1 MSKERDDFVS
11 KKLVNMT
18 LEEKVGQCL
27 TFTWRGAYLT
37 PSGIEQVTKLHAG
50 GLCLEP
56 YALETCKN
64 LYWGQSQVDKT
75 FKKPKDYFD
84 IAHTYFDDH
93 NYGVSVTPEELTEA
107 LNKLQKIAMS
117 RPSGIPLHVTI
128 DMEGDFKNDYT
139 SGGIRQFIPP
149 MGLTAIGDVKLTY
162 KLANIL
168 ARQMAAI
175 GVTQFYH
182 PVCDVNINPL
192 NPEIGVRS
200 FGDDPQVCAA
210 HVEATVRGY
219 QDAGI
224 VATAK
229 HFPGRGDSAT
239 DAHDVLDVCRADL
252 KRMHEVELVTFQAA
266 IKAGAKAVMTA
277 HTIYPPY
284 DKEFPSTLSP
294 NILTGLLRK
303 ELGFD
308 GVIVSD
314 AIGMAAILKK
324 WPLPKACAMAIQ
336 AGVDTILLKA
346 DDESRSQCF
355 FGIKSAVEKGE
366 LSEERLNDAVRRLLS
381 MKYDQGLFEK
391 AGKMDPEK
399 TKAIVRSK
407 EVIDFSWEVAHKALL
422 VVRDDK
428 KLLPLT
434 QDKKILVIEQLIP
447 YPFLG
452 KDLYSHPHMFCE
464 AMAKHS
470 TNLILDD
477 TAFHAEEEDVQEA
490 LTLAKQADLVVMT
503 NYYARIEKRGNN
515 QHLVKALKAG
525 GRTVIV
531 VTNYP
536 YIQGTTREADA
547 VVCNFSGS
555 PDSIR
560 IAADLLFGTI
570 KPYPSTKMP
579 ITLPKE
585 TDLPPQK
592 NSAPK
597 KTTGKKPAAKK
608 PAAKKGFAFGGKC

>member
-1 MSKERDDFVS
+1 MSKERDDFVAA
-11 KKLVNMT
+11 KLAKMT
-18 LEEKVGQCL
+18 LTEKCGQVL

-64 LYWGQSQVDKT
+64 LYWGRSQVDPN

-93 NYGVSVTPEELTEA
+93 NYGVSVAPDELTVA
-107 LNKLQKIAMS
+107 LNRLQEIAMS
-117 RPSGIPLHVTI
+117 RPSGIPLHITI

-139 SGGIRQFIPP
+139 SGHVVQFPPP
-149 MGLTAIGDVKLTY
+149 MGMTAIGDLDLAY
-162 KLANIL
+162 KVANTL
-168 ARQMAAI
+168 GRQMEAI
-175 GVTQFYH
+175 GITQFYH

-200 FGDDPQVCAA
+200 FGDDPKLCAKY
-210 HVEATVRGY
+210 VEATVRGY

-224 VATAK
+224 VATVK
-229 HFPGRGDSAT
+229 HFAGRGDSAT
-239 DAHDVLDVCRADL
+239 DAHEVLDVCRADL
-252 KRMHEVELVTFQAA
+252 KRMHEVELVTFQAG
-266 IKAGAKAVMTA
+266 INAGAKALMTA
-277 HTIYPPY
+277 HTIFPPF
-284 DKEFPSTLSP
+284 DKEFPATLSSK
-294 NILTGLLRK
+294 ILTDLLRG
-303 ELGFD
+303 EMGFK

-324 WPLPKACAMAIQ
+324 WPLPQACALAIK

-346 DDESRSQCF
+346 DDESRSQCL
-355 FGIKSAVEKGE
+355 FGIKSAIERGE
-366 LSEERLNDAVRRLLS
+366 LSEERLNDAVRRLLC

-399 TKAIVRSK
+399 TKALVKSK
-407 EVIDFSWEVAHKALL
+407 EVIDFSREVAHKALL

-428 KLLPLT
+428 KLLPLSK
-434 QDKKILVIEQLIP
+434 DKKILVIEQLIP

-464 AMAKHS
+464 QMAKHS
-470 TNLILDD
+470 INLILDD
-477 TAFHAEEEDVQEA
+477 TAFHATDEDMEEA
-490 LTLAKQADLVVMT
+490 LELAKEADLVVMT

-515 QHLVKALKAG
+515 QRLVKALKDAG
-525 GRTVIV
+525 HTVVV
-531 VTNYP
+531 VTNFP
-536 YIQGTTREADA
+536 YIKGTTKEADA

-560 IAADLLFGTI
+560 VAADLLFGAV
-570 KPYPSTKMP
+570 KSYPSTKMP
-579 ITLPKE
+579 IDLSKE
-585 TDLPPQK
+585 KELAATETA
-592 NSAPK
+592 APK
-597 KTTGKKPAAKK
+597 KKEVAKPAGKKA
-608 PAAKKGFAFGGKC
+608 FAFGGKC

>member
-11 KKLVNMT
+11 AKMAKMT
-18 LEEKVGQCL
+18 LGEKVGQTL

-37 PSGIEQVTKLHAG
+37 PSGVEQITKLHAG
-50 GLCLEP
+50 GVCLEP

-64 LYWGQSQVDKT
+64 LYWGRSQVDGT

-107 LNKLQKIAMS
+107 LNALQKIAMA
-117 RPSGIPLHVTI
+117 RPAGIPLHVTI

-149 MGLTAIGDVKLTY
+149 MGLTAIGDPEFTY
-162 KLANIL
+162 KIAYALG
-168 ARQMAAI
+168 RQMAAI

-182 PVCDVNINPL
+182 PVCDVNINPK

-200 FGDDPQVCAA
+200 FGDDPAVCAR

-219 QDAGI
+219 QDAGV

-229 HFPGRGDSAT
+229 HFAGRGDSAT

-252 KRMHEVELVTFQAA
+252 ARMRAVELVTFSAA
-266 IKAGAKAVMTA
+266 VKAGVKAVMTA
-277 HTIYPPY
+277 HTIFPAY
-284 DKEFPSTLSP
+284 DKTLPATLSP
-294 NILTGLLRK
+294 AVLTGLLRQ

-324 WPLPKACAMAIQ
+324 WPLPKACAMAIK

-355 FGIKSAVEKGE
+355 FGIKSAIERGE
-366 LSEERLNDAVRRLLS
+366 LSEDRLNDAVRRLLN
-381 MKYDQGLFEK
+381 MKFDQGLFEK
-391 AGKMDPEK
+391 AGKADPK
-399 TKAIVRSK
+399 NTTAVARSQA
-407 EVIDFSWEVAHKALL
+407 VIDLSREAAHKAMLI
-422 VVRDDK
+422 VRDDK
-428 KLLPLT
+428 SLLPLSKE
-434 QDKKILVIEQLIP
+434 KKILVVEQLIP

-464 AMAKHS
+464 EMAKHS
-470 TNLILDD
+470 LNLILDD
-477 TAFHAEEEDVQEA
+477 AGFHASEEDVAEA
-490 LTLAKQADLVVMT
+490 LQLAKGADLAVVT

-515 QHLVKALKAG
+515 QHLVKALKAAG
-525 GRTVIV
+525 HTVVV

-536 YIQGTTREADA
+536 YIEGTTRDADA

-560 IAADLLFGTI
+560 LAADLLFGAI
-570 KPYPSTKMP
+570 QPYASTRMP
-579 ITLPKE
+579 IALPKE

-592 NSAPK
+592 P
-597 KTTGKKPAAKK
+597 PAAKK
-608 PAAKKGFAFGGKC
+608 SAAKKASVRKPVKRKGFAYGGKC

>member
-1 MSKERDDFVS
+1 MSKERDSFVAA
-11 KKLVNMT
+11 KLAKMT
-18 LEEKVGQCL
+18 LLEKCGQVL

-64 LYWGQSQVDKT
+64 LYWGRSQVDPH

-93 NYGVSVTPEELTEA
+93 NYGVSVSPEELTLA
-107 LNKLQKIAMS
+107 LNKLQQIAMS
-117 RPSGIPLHVTI
+117 RPSGIPLHITI

-139 SGGIRQFIPP
+139 SGHVIQFPPP
-149 MGLTAIGDVKLTY
+149 MGMSAIGDLDLAY
-162 KLANIL
+162 KVANTL
-168 ARQMAAI
+168 GRQMAAI

-200 FGDDPQVCAA
+200 FGDDPKICAKY
-210 HVEATVRGY
+210 VEATVRGY

-224 VATAK
+224 VATVK
-229 HFPGRGDSAT
+229 HFAGRGDSAT

-252 KRMHEVELVTFQAA
+252 KRMREVELVTFQAG
-266 IKAGAKAVMTA
+266 INAGANALMTA
-277 HTIYPPY
+277 HTIFPAF
-284 DKEFPSTLSP
+284 DNEFPATLSSK
-294 NILTGLLRK
+294 ILTDLLRG
-303 ELGFD
+303 EMGFK

-324 WPLPKACAMAIQ
+324 WPLPQACAMAIK

-346 DDESRSQCF
+346 DDESRSQCL
-355 FGIKSAVEKGE
+355 FGIKSAIERGE
-366 LSEERLNDAVRRLLS
+366 LSEERLNDAVRRLLC
-381 MKYDQGLFEK
+381 MKYDQGLYDK
-391 AGKMDPEK
+391 AGKMDPDK

-407 EVIDFSWEVAHKALL
+407 EVIDFSRQVAHKALL

-428 KLLPLT
+428 NLLPLSK
-434 QDKKILVIEQLIP
+434 DKKILVIEQLIP

-464 AMAKHS
+464 QMATHS

-477 TAFHAEEEDVQEA
+477 TGFHASDEDVQEA
-490 LTLAKQADLVVMT
+490 LELAKEAELVVMT
-503 NYYARIEKRGNN
+503 NYYARIEKKGNN
-515 QHLVKALKAG
+515 QGLVKALKDAG
-525 GRTVIV
+525 HTVVV
-531 VTNYP
+531 VTNFP
-536 YIQGTTREADA
+536 YLKGTTKEADA

-560 IAADLLFGTI
+560 VAADLLFGAV
-570 KPYPSTKMP
+570 KPYSSTKMP
-579 ITLPKE
+579 IDLSKE
-585 TDLPPQK
+585 KELAATETV
-592 NSAPK
+592 APRK
-597 KTTGKKPAAKK
+597 KTAEKPAR
-608 PAAKKGFAFGGKC
+608 KKGFAFGGKC

>member
-1 MSKERDDFVS
+1 MSKNRDDVVS
-11 KKLVNMT
+11 TKLAKMT
-18 LEEKVGQCL
+18 LAEKCGQVL

-64 LYWGQSQVDKT
+64 LYWGRSQVDPN

-93 NYGVSVTPEELTEA
+93 NYGVSVTPEELTVA
-107 LNKLQKIAMS
+107 LNKLQEIAMN
-117 RPSGIPLHVTI
+117 RPSGIPLHITI

-139 SGGIRQFIPP
+139 SGHVIQFPPP
-149 MGLTAIGDVKLTY
+149 MGMTAIGDLDLAY
-162 KLANIL
+162 KVANTL
-168 ARQMAAI
+168 GKQMAAI
-175 GVTQFYH
+175 GITQFYH

-200 FGDDPQVCAA
+200 FGDDPKICAKY
-210 HVEATVRGY
+210 VDATVRGY
-219 QDAGI
+219 QDAGV
-224 VATAK
+224 VATVK
-229 HFPGRGDSAT
+229 HFAGRGDSAT
-239 DAHDVLDVCRADL
+239 DAHEVLDVCRADL
-252 KRMHEVELVTFQAA
+252 KRMHEVELVTFQAG
-266 IKAGAKAVMTA
+266 INAGAKALMTA
-277 HTIYPPY
+277 HTIFPAF
-284 DKEFPSTLSP
+284 DKEFPATLSSK
-294 NILTGLLRK
+294 ILTDLLRG
-303 ELGFD
+303 EMGFK

-324 WPLPKACAMAIQ
+324 WPLPQACAMAIK

-346 DDESRSQCF
+346 DDESRSQCL
-355 FGIKSAVEKGE
+355 FGIKSAIERGE
-366 LSEERLNDAVRRLLS
+366 LSEARLDDAVRRLLC

-399 TKAIVRSK
+399 TKANVWSK
-407 EVIDFSWEVAHKALL
+407 EVIEFSQEVAHKALL

-428 KLLPLT
+428 KLLPLSK
-434 QDKKILVIEQLIP
+434 DKKILVIEQLIP

-464 AMAKHS
+464 QMAKHS
-470 TNLILDD
+470 INLILDD
-477 TAFHAEEEDVQEA
+477 TGFHASDEDVEEA
-490 LTLAKQADLVVMT
+490 LELAKEADLVVMT

-515 QHLVKALKAG
+515 QRLVKALKDAG
-525 GRTVIV
+525 HTVVV
-531 VTNYP
+531 VTNFP
-536 YIQGTTREADA
+536 YLKGTTKEADA

-560 IAADLLFGTI
+560 VAADLLFGAV

-579 ITLPKE
+579 IDLSKE
-585 TDLPPQK
+585 RELTATETA
-592 NSAPK
+592 APK
-597 KTTGKKPAAKK
+597 QKPAEK
-608 PAAKKGFAFGGKC
+608 PAKKKGFAFGGKC